1 MINPLLKED
10 DETQKPT
17 YKKTNI
23 LSATIS
29 PVFSF
34 AAKHESV
41 DSPISGW
48 GFAVGDLSAPR
59 CVANFVVSE
68 LCDDMK
74 DVHPWKQTAKTPEN
88 GGLEY

>member
-1 MINPLLKED
+1 MMINPLLKED
-10 DETQKPT
+10 DETQKPA

-41 DSPISGW
+41 DSPISG
-48 GFAVGDLSAPR
+48 
-59 CVANFVVSE
+59 
-68 LCDDMK
+68 
-74 DVHPWKQTAKTPEN
+74 
-88 GGLEY
+88 